1 MFLTVGGA
9 LMGLAESLLPWAEP
23 DGGLLGAAGWGIL
36 RYIGPDLLLYALIA
50 VGTEAA
56 AHAWESRQRAVAA
69 ATYARQLAEARLHVL
84 SAQLQPH
91 FLFNTLHAISALV
104 WADPAGRRLLARL
117 SEMLRLTLRSGTRVE
132 TTLAEELTLLE
143 RYAEIQETRYGDR
156 LRVSF
161 DVEAGVREALVPRL
175 ILQPL
180 VENAIRHGVTRRIT
194 PGQVE
199 VRAWQGDGRL
209 NLTVRTME
217 SAPVP
222 ACARAWDFR
231 SARPAAPARREQRF
245 ALAPAPDGG
254 ALCSLVPFRWRR
266 PPATAQDS
274 RPTSGHE
281 RWRAP
286 GSGDSWPSTRTCSWS
301 ASARRARRCRDR
313 AGPPRSGISFGMS
326 GRPSSAART
335 ATSIAAEPRPAV
347 VFVTARALALEPRG
361 PRARLPARRS
371 RRTGLR
377 PRWIGSDL
385 HVRRP
390 RATLARSPA
399 RHPAR
404 ARTRP
409 SSSSSGCERRHADP
423 VRDLGRTPPPGR
435 FGAPARW

>member
-1 MFLTVGGA
+1 MSFQPEESVPAPVLEKPAATPRLRDLISPGRLVLLGFGFWTFTGLVFAAEAALLQAHAGVHAPWYRLVAEQLASWWPCVLLTPPVVAGTLRARRARSRAHLVAMHGLGVLMFLTVGGA

-23 DGGLLGAAGWGIL
+23 DAGLLGAAGWGIL

-69 ATYARQLAEARLHVL
+69 ATYERQLAEARLHVL

-104 WADPAGRRLLARL
+104 WADPARADRLLARL

-209 NLTVRTME
+209 NLTVRDDGVGLGAGVREGVGLSITR
-217 SAPVP
+217 
-222 ACARAWDFR
+222 ARLR
-231 SARPAAPARREQRF
+231 QLYGREQRF

-254 ALCSLVPFRWRR
+254 ALCSLSIPFRM
-266 PPATAQDS
+266 AEA
-274 RPTSGHE
+274 
-281 RWRAP
+281 
-286 GSGDSWPSTRTCSWS
+286 
-301 ASARRARRCRDR
+301 
-313 AGPPRSGISFGMS
+313 AG
-326 GRPSSAART
+326 
-335 ATSIAAEPRPAV
+335 
-347 VFVTARALALEPRG
+347 
-361 PRARLPARRS
+361 
-371 RRTGLR
+371 
-377 PRWIGSDL
+377 
-385 HVRRP
+385 
-390 RATLARSPA
+390 
-399 RHPAR
+399 
-404 ARTRP
+404 
-409 SSSSSGCERRHADP
+409 
-423 VRDLGRTPPPGR
+423 
-435 FGAPARW
+435 

>member
-1 MFLTVGGA
+1 VRTPWHRLVAEQLASWWPCVLLTPPVVAGTLRARRAASRARMLAMHGFGVVLFLTVGGA

-56 AHAWESRQRAVAA
+56 AHAWESRQQAVAA

-104 WADPAGRRLLARL
+104 WADPARADRLLARL

-143 RYAEIQETRYGDR
+143 RYAEIQEARYGDR

-209 NLTVRTME
+209 NLTVRDDGVGLGAGVREGVGLSITR
-217 SAPVP
+217 
-222 ACARAWDFR
+222 ARLCQLYG
-231 SARPAAPARREQRF
+231 REQRF

-254 ALCSLVPFRWRR
+254 AMCSLSIPFRMQE
-266 PPATAQDS
+266 A
-274 RPTSGHE
+274 
-281 RWRAP
+281 
-286 GSGDSWPSTRTCSWS
+286 
-301 ASARRARRCRDR
+301 
-313 AGPPRSGISFGMS
+313 AG
-326 GRPSSAART
+326 
-335 ATSIAAEPRPAV
+335 
-347 VFVTARALALEPRG
+347 
-361 PRARLPARRS
+361 
-371 RRTGLR
+371 
-377 PRWIGSDL
+377 
-385 HVRRP
+385 
-390 RATLARSPA
+390 
-399 RHPAR
+399 
-404 ARTRP
+404 
-409 SSSSSGCERRHADP
+409 
-423 VRDLGRTPPPGR
+423 
-435 FGAPARW
+435 

>member
-1 MFLTVGGA
+1 MSIQPEGSVPAPVLEKPTATPRLRDLIGPGRLVLLGFGFWTFTGLVFAAEAALLQAHAGVHAPWYRLVAEQLASWWPCVLLTPPVAAGTLRARRARSRARLVAMHGLGVLMFLTVGGA
-9 LMGLAESLLPWAEP
+9 LMGLVESLLPWAEP

-104 WADPAGRRLLARL
+104 WADPARADRLLARL

-209 NLTVRTME
+209 NLMVRDDGVGLGAGVREGVGLSITR
-217 SAPVP
+217 
-222 ACARAWDFR
+222 ARLR
-231 SARPAAPARREQRF
+231 QLYGREQRF
-245 ALAPAPDGG
+245 ALAPAPEGG
-254 ALCSLVPFRWRR
+254 ALCSLSIPFR
-266 PPATAQDS
+266 
-274 RPTSGHE
+274 
-281 RWRAP
+281 
-286 GSGDSWPSTRTCSWS
+286 
-301 ASARRARRCRDR
+301 
-313 AGPPRSGISFGMS
+313 M
-326 GRPSSAART
+326 
-335 ATSIAAEPRPAV
+335 AEAV
-347 VFVTARALALEPRG
+347 G
-361 PRARLPARRS
+361 
-371 RRTGLR
+371 
-377 PRWIGSDL
+377 
-385 HVRRP
+385 
-390 RATLARSPA
+390 
-399 RHPAR
+399 
-404 ARTRP
+404 
-409 SSSSSGCERRHADP
+409 
-423 VRDLGRTPPPGR
+423 
-435 FGAPARW
+435 